1 MRLIGHVDHE
11 DDAIRITEYLKRQG
25 MDASLDASFDARSG
39 QMTYQIW
46 AHDEDRLDEAKKE
59 LERFKKNP
67 RRAEYKIPITEE
79 DVVIPVEKVSS
90 ASTPFTVFI
99 IALCIFI
106 YFFNFLEEV
115 QNPVLF
121 TSIQKGLFFDFPPQL
136 ENAKSFAEVEQAP
149 IWTGFYHWI
158 IAKIKGQELVNSAMF
173 IQIREGEVWRLF
185 SPAILHTNWLHI
197 LFNMLWVW
205 ILSRMIEFRIGF
217 FKLLILS
224 AIIALIS
231 NLAQYLMSGPLF
243 LGYSGVVL
251 GLAGF
256 IWMREKISPWEGY
269 PLPRSTLIFLM
280 IYVFGMF
287 LVQVA
292 AFFLQLFTDFQF
304 TPIIANTAH
313 IVGGI
318 VGALLGRLKFF
329 SHQVTR

>member
-1 MRLIGHVDHE
+1 MRLIGHVEHE
-11 DDAIRITEYLKRQG
+11 DDAVKITEFLKRQG
-25 MDASLDASFDARSG
+25 MDASLDASFEPTTG

-59 LERFKKNP
+59 LEKFKKNP
-67 RRAEYKIPITEE
+67 RRREYEIPSIEE
-79 DVVIPVEKVSS
+79 EVSLPVEEASRLSS
-90 ASTPFTVFI
+90 PFTVFI
-99 IALCIFI
+99 IGLCIFI

-115 QNPVLF
+115 QNPGVF
-121 TSIQKGLFFDFPPQL
+121 TSIQKGLFFDFPPVL
-136 ENAKSFAEVEQAP
+136 EKAKSFAEVEQTP

-158 IAKIKGQELVNSAMF
+158 VAKITGQELRTGPLF
-173 IQIREGEVWRLF
+173 IKIREGEIWRLF

-205 ILSRMIEFRIGF
+205 ILSRMVEFRIGM

-231 NLAQYLMSGPLF
+231 NLAQYLMGGPFF

-256 IWMREKISPWEGY
+256 IWMREKVAPWEGY
-269 PLPRSTLIFLM
+269 PLPKSTFLFLI

-292 AFFLQLFTDFQF
+292 AFFLQIFTNIQF

-313 IVGGI
+313 IVGAI
-318 VGALLGRLKFF
+318 VGGILGKLRFF
-329 SHQVTR
+329 SHQVKR